1 MEIRTV
7 IFLIGIIILLFWIL
21 NFEVVKSKI
30 DDRKYKVV
38 RQNNLDN
45 PQYAADLLA
54 KINRNMLEVIRTLR
68 DKYIRKKSNFP
79 TTTNYRYK
87 NISDDEMTGFITRLL
102 KNYDPDVIRENRPLT
117 TDNTSFVQG
126 KGQDVAFCLRKNIN
140 GDYHDDFNLFQ
151 FVSMHELTHIGTAGY
166 GHGEEFWKF
175 FRFVLIEATESGL
188 YEPFDYS
195 KKPINYCG
203 LEITHNPYFD

>member
-1 MEIRTV
+1 METITV
-7 IFLIGIIILLFWIL
+7 IFLVAIIILLFWIL

-30 DDRKYKVV
+30 DDRKYKII

-54 KINRNMLEVIRTLR
+54 KINRNMLEVIRVLR
-68 DKYIRKKSNFP
+68 DKYIRGSSER
-79 TTTNYRYK
+79 NYP

-126 KGQDVAFCLRKNIN
+126 KGRDVAFCLRKNMN

-151 FVSMHELTHIGTAGY
+151 FVSMHELTHIGTEGY
-166 GHGEEFWKF
+166 GHGDEFWKF
-175 FRFVLIEATESGL
+175 FRFVLIEAANSGL